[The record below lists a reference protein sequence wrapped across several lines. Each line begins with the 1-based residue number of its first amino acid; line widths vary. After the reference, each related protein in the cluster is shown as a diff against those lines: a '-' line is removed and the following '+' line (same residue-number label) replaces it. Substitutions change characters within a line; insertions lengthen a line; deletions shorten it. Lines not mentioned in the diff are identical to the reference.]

1 MVKFRGKGRG
11 GLAPILGIIV
21 FICNNKKWVSLIKDF
36 DGTLHSIQS
45 DIGLYETFQEK

>member
-1 MVKFRGKGRG
+1 VG

-21 FICNNKKWVSLIKDF
+21 FIYNSKKWVPLFKDF
-36 DGTLHSIQS
+36 DGMLHSIQS